1 MASMIEDLVDS
12 TDEAKHEK
20 NGATSSQST
29 SLSSAVEAL
38 PSAGT
43 SGKPTYLQS
52 CDEEEAQDVKR
63 RRRVPPSFR
72 PHGDDTDNKHLRSLQ
87 QAVEN
92 SRTENLST
100 DVGIEEAPVF
110 YPTVEEFKDP
120 IKYIS
125 SIKPH
130 AQRFGICRVVPP
142 EGWDNPTQ
150 VDFNSKKKFATKLQ
164 RMSLMQEGRAMG
176 DGQFYDAKQ
185 YEKMA
190 DEFRQSWIENHHGNP
205 EKVTFRNLEVDYWS
219 LVKNTT
225 GKMVEVEYGND
236 LSTHEYDSGF
246 PLRKPSDPAL
256 GTVTAPFG
264 SDEYYRTCGWN
275 LNNISCW
282 PGSAIRC
289 VTHSIDGINKPWLYM
304 GMMFSSFCWHRE
316 DIYLAS
322 INYMHSGA
330 SKQWYGIPGAKANS
344 FRRVMEKQMK
354 LRLKEVPDL
363 EHHITTQIAP
373 STLLSKMEKQMKLR
387 LKEVP
392 DLEHHITTQIA
403 PSTLLS
409 NNVPVYKTR
418 QEAGQFI
425 VTFPEAY
432 HCGFSYGFN
441 CGEAVNF
448 ATSDWI
454 PHGSQSVVDYRLKG
468 KKECFSFDRLLFTLT
483 YHLKE
488 LSLESCKMLLRELE
502 ILQAD
507 ETHFRKQLYS
517 TGVQDVSKVAQLPNE
532 GRMSSEIPEE
542 LANYDEQDVS
552 KVAQLPNEGRMSS
565 EIPEELANYDDQR
578 VCSTC
583 SHTCFLSAVCCSC
596 NEHAVSCPKCCDY
609 LCGCP
614 RTNKYLLEWHSLDE
628 IGEIIGITSAHID
641 TLE

>member
-1 MASMIEDLVDS
+1 
-12 TDEAKHEK
+12 
-20 NGATSSQST
+20 
-29 SLSSAVEAL
+29 
-38 PSAGT
+38 
-43 SGKPTYLQS
+43 
-52 CDEEEAQDVKR
+52 
-63 RRRVPPSFR
+63 
-72 PHGDDTDNKHLRSLQ
+72 
-87 QAVEN
+87 
-92 SRTENLST
+92 
-100 DVGIEEAPVF
+100 
-110 YPTVEEFKDP
+110 
-120 IKYIS
+120 
-125 SIKPH
+125 
-130 AQRFGICRVVPP
+130 
-142 EGWDNPTQ
+142 
-150 VDFNSKKKFATKLQ
+150 
-164 RMSLMQEGRAMG
+164 
-176 DGQFYDAKQ
+176 
-185 YEKMA
+185 
-190 DEFRQSWIENHHGNP
+190 
-205 EKVTFRNLEVDYWS
+205 
-219 LVKNTT
+219 
-225 GKMVEVEYGND
+225 
-236 LSTHEYDSGF
+236 
-246 PLRKPSDPAL
+246 
-256 GTVTAPFG
+256 
-264 SDEYYRTCGWN
+264 
-275 LNNISCW
+275 
-282 PGSAIRC
+282 
-289 VTHSIDGINKPWLYM
+289 M

-330 SKQWYGIPGAKANS
+330 SKQWYGIPGSKAKS
-344 FRRVMEKQMK
+344 F
-354 LRLKEVPDL
+354 
-363 EHHITTQIAP
+363 
-373 STLLSKMEKQMKLR
+373 SKVMEKQMKLR

-507 ETHFRKQLYS
+507 ETYFRKQLYS
-517 TGVQDVSKVAQLPNE
+517 TGV
-532 GRMSSEIPEE
+532 
-542 LANYDEQDVS
+542 QDVS